1 MNVRSQ
7 RPGTARVLDD
17 PLHWSGPDPTSPWT
31 TVNISELLPGVPT
44 PMTWSFFRGGIDDA
58 FFGGFH
64 ALGAL
69 STAELRAPRSPDERS
84 CGIFFGR
91 PALNAGLFRKMGG
104 RMPFTSG
111 DAVEEQLFGGVRFGG
126 EGEETRRRYPV
137 IAFRMPVAMLA
148 APGRLTQTLA
158 SMSEWRRG
166 IVNRPPGPAAARHL
180 LTVAVQRFSAA
191 FNLHTLGT
199 MAAQGQFDQLAKAA
213 AAAGRQGLETQL
225 VSGYG
230 SLVEGELVADLW
242 HLANDSLSVE
252 RFMAAHGYHGP
263 SESELASRPWREDSA
278 PMEPVLDRYRGLD
291 DPQES
296 FARARTARKT
306 AERTLLDSVPRWKR
320 PTITVLLRAAERF
333 VPSREVGKAAFL
345 QAVDVA
351 RVATRTIGRDMCDR
365 GCLRDPDDVYYLT
378 VDEVLTG
385 DLPSAA
391 ELVNCRKARRAEY
404 LMTQLPETWR
414 GMPTPIPMA
423 DRNDTAAPTLTG
435 VAAGPG
441 SAEGIA
447 VVVDDPGA
455 IGELE
460 PDSIL
465 VCHTTDP
472 SWAPLFFQSAAVV
485 IDVGGPLSHGAIV
498 ARELGIP
505 CVINTRTATNT
516 IRTGDTVHVDGSGGV
531 VRVISRRN

>member
-1 MNVRSQ
+1 MNVPSQ
-7 RPGTARVLDD
+7 QTLTPPD
-17 PLHWSGPDPTSPWT
+17 PLHWTGPESSSAWT

-44 PMTWSFFRGGIDDA
+44 PMTWSFFRDGIDGA

-69 STAELRAPRSPDERS
+69 STKELRATRSPDERS

-137 IAFRMPVAMLA
+137 IAVRMPVAMLA
-148 APGRLTQTLA
+148 APRRLARTLA

-166 IVNRPPGPAAARHL
+166 VVNRPPAPEDARALLAAAAH
-180 LTVAVQRFSAA
+180 RFSAA

-213 AAAGRQGLETQL
+213 AAAGHDGLETQL

-242 HLANDSLSVE
+242 RLANDRLSAE
-252 RFMAAHGYHGP
+252 QFMASHGYHGP
-263 SESELASRPWREDSA
+263 SESELASRPWREDPA
-278 PMEPVLDRYRGLD
+278 PMKPVLDRYRGLD
-291 DPQES
+291 DPHES
-296 FARARTARKT
+296 FARARAARES
-306 AERTLLDSVPRWKR
+306 AERVLLDSVPRWKR
-320 PTITVLLRAAERF
+320 PTITVLFRGAERF

-351 RVATRTIGRDMCDR
+351 RIATRTIGHDMHAR
-365 GCLRDPDDVYYLT
+365 GLLRDPDDVYYLT
-378 VDEVLTG
+378 FDEVLSE
-385 DLPSAA
+385 DPRSAG
-391 ELVNCRKARRAEY
+391 EIVDHRRARRAEY
-404 LMTQLPETWR
+404 LTTELPETWR
-414 GMPTPIPMA
+414 GMPTPIPLA
-423 DRNDTAAPTLTG
+423 DRNNSAAPTLTG

-441 SAEGIA
+441 NAEGIA
-447 VVVDDPGA
+447 VVVEDPGA
-455 IGELE
+455 VGELE

-465 VCHTTDP
+465 VCRTTDP
-472 SWAPLFFQSAAVV
+472 GWAPLFFQSAAVV

-505 CVINTRTATNT
+505 CVINTRTAMNT

-531 VRVISRRN
+531 VRIVSRRG